1 LEALSHSE
9 EEQIKNMY
17 SYSSKTDLEKE
28 VLKARRIKAMGGTHR
43 KCYMILS
50 ALGTTESELA

>member
-1 LEALSHSE
+1 
-9 EEQIKNMY
+9 MY
-17 SYSSKTDLEKE
+17 SYSPKTGLEKE
-28 VLKARRIKAMGGTHR
+28 VLKARRIKAMGVTHR